1 MQQLKKE
8 RIKGRQQQTEGLW
21 RQFKG
26 RVKEAWGA
34 ITDDDLDRVEGR
46 KDQILGTI
54 QEKTGEARADV
65 AKTLDQ
71 IADDVNYRFNDQK

>member
-1 MQQLKKE
+1 MEQLKRE
-8 RIKGRQQQTEGLW
+8 RIKGQQQQTEGLW

-34 ITDDDLDRVEGR
+34 ITDDDLDRLEGR
-46 KDQILGTI
+46 RDQLLGTI

-65 AKTLDQ
+65 ARTLDE
-71 IADDVNYRFNDQK
+71 IAADLNYRFNDRK